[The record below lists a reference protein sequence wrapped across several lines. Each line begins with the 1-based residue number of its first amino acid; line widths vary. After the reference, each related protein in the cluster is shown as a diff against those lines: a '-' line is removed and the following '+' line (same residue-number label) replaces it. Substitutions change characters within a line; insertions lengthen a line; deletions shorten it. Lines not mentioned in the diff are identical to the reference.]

1 MRLWAQLPNVGH
13 EFASSGCQPM
23 TNSAHYQ
30 RDAFD
35 SSAANRPELTPSAS
49 TMGLSEIRLDHPT
62 SNDLSIIAVQLV
74 EAAHK
79 ARIGDREAAGA
90 HIAHATALL
99 RGKQSLVPRAPQLA
113 EEAQR
118 DTTGGLLA
126 WQMRRLI
133 AHVDANLAR
142 RIHVGE
148 LAALFGLSTSH
159 FTRRFKRTF
168 KVSPGT
174 YLLRRR
180 IEVAQGLMLTTSEPL
195 SSIALTCGM
204 YDQSHFTRSFHRLV
218 GETPDSWRRT
228 RREVARRS
236 TDQA

>member
-1 MRLWAQLPNVGH
+1 MRNGAQHDP
-13 EFASSGCQPM
+13 
-23 TNSAHYQ
+23 
-30 RDAFD
+30 DAFD
-35 SSAANRPELTPSAS
+35 PGAGNRLELNPSAS
-49 TMGLSEIRLDHPT
+49 TMGLPEIRLDDPT
-62 SNDLSIIAVQLV
+62 SNDLSIIAAQLV

-99 RGKQSLVPRAPQLA
+99 RGKQSLVARAPRLA
-113 EEAQR
+113 AEARR

-126 WQMRRLI
+126 WQRRRLI

-148 LAALFGLSTSH
+148 LAALFGLSTNH
-159 FTRRFKRTF
+159 FTRIFKRTF
-168 KVSPGT
+168 GVSPGT
-174 YLLRRR
+174 YLLQRR

>member
-1 MRLWAQLPNVGH
+1 MR
-13 EFASSGCQPM
+13 
-23 TNSAHYQ
+23 NSAHSHP
-30 RDAFD
+30 DAFD
-35 SSAANRPELTPSAS
+35 SPAANRPELYPSAS
-49 TMGLSEIRLDHPT
+49 TMGLPEIRLDDPT
-62 SNDLSIIAVQLV
+62 SNDLSIIAAQLV

-99 RGKQSLVPRAPQLA
+99 RGKQSLAPSAPLA
-113 EEAQR
+113 AEARR

-126 WQMRRLI
+126 WQRRRLI

-148 LAALFGLSTSH
+148 LAALFGLSTNH
-159 FTRRFKRTF
+159 FTRTFKRTF
-168 KVSPGT
+168 GVSPGT
-174 YLLRRR
+174 YLRQRR

-228 RREVARRS
+228 RREFTRRS

>member
-1 MRLWAQLPNVGH
+1 MRND
-13 EFASSGCQPM
+13 
-23 TNSAHYQ
+23 AHH
-30 RDAFD
+30 RADAFD
-35 SSAANRPELTPSAS
+35 SAAANRLELVSSDS
-49 TMGLSEIRLDHPT
+49 TMGLPEIRLDDPT
-62 SNDLSIIAVQLV
+62 SNDLSIIAAQLV

-99 RGKQSLVPRAPQLA
+99 RGKQNLVPSAPRLA
-113 EEAQR
+113 AEARR

-126 WQMRRLI
+126 WQRRRLI

-159 FTRRFKRTF
+159 FTRTFKRTF
-168 KVSPGT
+168 AVSPGT

-180 IEVAQGLMLTTSEPL
+180 IEVAQGLMLITSEPL
-195 SSIALTCGM
+195 CSIALTCGM

-228 RREVARRS
+228 RREFARRS

>member
-1 MRLWAQLPNVGH
+1 MRNGADHHP
-13 EFASSGCQPM
+13 
-23 TNSAHYQ
+23 
-30 RDAFD
+30 DAFD
-35 SSAANRPELTPSAS
+35 STAANRLELNPSTS
-49 TMGLSEIRLDHPT
+49 TMGLPEIRLDDPT
-62 SNDLSIIAVQLV
+62 SNDLSIIAAQLV

-99 RGKQSLVPRAPQLA
+99 RGKQGLVPRALRLA
-113 EEAQR
+113 AEARR
-118 DTTGGLLA
+118 DTAGGLLA
-126 WQMRRLI
+126 WQRRHLI

-159 FTRRFKRTF
+159 FTRTFKRTF
-168 KVSPGT
+168 AVSPRT
-174 YLLRRR
+174 YLRQRR
-180 IEVAQGLMLTTSEPL
+180 IEVAQGLMLTTSAPL

-218 GETPDSWRRT
+218 GETPDSWRRA
-228 RREVARRS
+228 RREFARRS

>member
-1 MRLWAQLPNVGH
+1 MRND
-13 EFASSGCQPM
+13 
-23 TNSAHYQ
+23 AHH
-30 RDAFD
+30 RADAFD
-35 SSAANRPELTPSAS
+35 SAAANRLELVSSDS
-49 TMGLSEIRLDHPT
+49 TMGLPEIRLDDPT
-62 SNDLSIIAVQLV
+62 SNDLSIIAAQLV

-99 RGKQSLVPRAPQLA
+99 RGKQNLVPRSLRLA
-113 EEAQR
+113 AEARR

-126 WQMRRLI
+126 WQRRRLI

-159 FTRRFKRTF
+159 FTRTFKRTF
-168 KVSPGT
+168 AVSPGT

-228 RREVARRS
+228 RREFARRS